1 MTKNKTGFFAV
12 AALATSG
19 MNSGFDMNE
28 LDYDI
33 NTALID
39 KVALTKV
46 IQEKLHQLVDRAS
59 LLNSNISIEPVV
71 DAVINHL
78 KIK

>member
-1 MTKNKTGFFAV
+1 MTKNKTGFLAV